1 MKGQM
6 AITTTGKADVAQL
19 VISMNFN
26 QITASTSHM
35 TQEWHCQMF
44 AYLPFTK
51 WDKNDHTHK
60 NDQTSNSEWNGAT
73 QKHWQPTP

>member
-6 AITTTGKADVAQL
+6 AIITTGKADVAQL

-26 QITASTSHM
+26 QITAPTSHM

-44 AYLPFTK
+44 AINEN
-51 WDKNDHTHK
+51 DKHIK
-60 NDQTSNSEWNGAT
+60 NKTNHPRQ
-73 QKHWQPTP
+73 H

>member
-6 AITTTGKADVAQL
+6 AIITTGKADVAQL

-35 TQEWHCQMF
+35 TQEWYCQMF
-44 AYLPFTK
+44 AINEN
-51 WDKNDHTHK
+51 DKHIK
-60 NDQTSNSEWNGAT
+60 NKRN
-73 QKHWQPTP
+73 HPRPH

>member
-6 AITTTGKADVAQL
+6 AIITTGKADVAQL

-51 WDKNDHTHK
+51 
-60 NDQTSNSEWNGAT
+60 
-73 QKHWQPTP
+73 